1 MLDLK
6 TSQKFETTNPYKK
19 KLLKLD
25 AHFLFDNKNLSNK
38 MGFPPVLF
46 DETVQQMFQRSTN
59 FQPPKSLL
67 HDSNVKN
74 DNICLKNLMS
84 CFKPIKNRG
93 SVGTGSKG
101 STKPINY

>member
-1 MLDLK
+1 
-6 TSQKFETTNPYKK
+6 
-19 KLLKLD
+19 
-25 AHFLFDNKNLSNK
+25 
-38 MGFPPVLF
+38 MGFPPVLW

-74 DNICLKNLMS
+74 DNICFKNLMS

-93 SVGTGSKG
+93 SVGAGSKG